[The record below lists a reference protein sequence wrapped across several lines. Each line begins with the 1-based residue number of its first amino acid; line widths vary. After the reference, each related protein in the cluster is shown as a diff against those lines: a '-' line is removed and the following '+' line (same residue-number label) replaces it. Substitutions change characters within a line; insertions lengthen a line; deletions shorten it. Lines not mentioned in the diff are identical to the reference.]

1 MLEIGKVRL
10 VIEIGSFF
18 ALWEVLV
25 MDNDVFGDGI
35 IVDNSILVHS
45 LPVSLRILDIW

>member
-10 VIEIGSFF
+10 VIEIGGFF

-25 MDNDVFGDGI
+25 VDNDVFGDGI
-35 IVDNSILVHS
+35 IVDNSVLIHIFL
-45 LPVSLRILDIW
+45 VSLRILDIW